1 MRFYRESTDLMKNFI
16 VAAIIALTSTVAA
29 ADQATYERYVGKF
42 YQFDFCIG
50 IGDVLESDYLDE
62 IIEVVG
68 EDAAIEV
75 KNIRA
80 FETDIIF
87 QVGEDTS
94 MNKIWK
100 KKFYDYIFESRGQTD
115 GWSYA
120 TNFYKAAGIEATV
133 NNFLAQCKN

>member
-1 MRFYRESTDLMKNFI
+1 MRFYRESTNLMKNFI
-16 VAAIIALTSTVAA
+16 FAAIIAVTSTVAA
-29 ADQATYERYVGKF
+29 ADEATYKRYVGKF
-42 YQFDFCIG
+42 YQYLFCVG
-50 IGDVLESDYLDE
+50 IGDVLQSDYLDE

-68 EDAAIEV
+68 EEAAIEV
-75 KNIRA
+75 KNIIA

-87 QVGEDTS
+87 QISDDTS

-100 KKFYDYIFESRGQTD
+100 KKFYDHTFESRGQTD

-133 NNFLAQCKN
+133 NNFLAQCKK